1 MSLVPA
7 SVAGDVLVATRFLL
21 GLPGFLRRPLDGATA
36 RTIVRARL
44 ARRGDDFLDL
54 ARRFVY
60 GTPGSPYRDLLRHA
74 GCEYGDLERLVR
86 EEGVEGALATLLRRG
101 VFLTIDEFKG
111 RRPVVR
117 GSARVEVAPA
127 TLVNPSIRLLF
138 VAHSSGSRGPRTP
151 VPLDLAFVR
160 AHAVNRRLSLE
171 ARGALG
177 WRHAVWGSPG
187 GAEMSI
193 VLRFAIA
200 GTRLER
206 WFTPPDSQRARMPL
220 AYRLNA
226 LAMRAGGLLA
236 GVRLPLPTPS
246 AHLAIA
252 RWMADTL
259 RAGATPHLKTY
270 ASMAVQLCELAAASG
285 IDVAGTRFTLTGEPL
300 TPARAESLARHG
312 TRAAPDYGSNETGQV
327 GEPCAAPGPVDDL
340 HLLDDLHGVIQAG
353 PGGQVHGL
361 PPRALL
367 VTSLR
372 PTTPLVLLNV
382 SMGDEAWL
390 TTRSCGCPLEANGW
404 RRHLHTVRSFEKL
417 KTGGVTFHDTDVVRV
432 LEERLPARFGGAP
445 AHYQVV
451 EEEDAQGV
459 ARLCILVDPAVGA
472 VDLHA
477 VAETFRQA
485 FGDPAPWREPD
496 VVRAVSALP
505 RRTASG
511 KILHLHRESTDAPSA
526 RS

>member
-1 MSLVPA
+1 MSRAATAVT
-7 SVAGDVLVATRFLL
+7 GDVLVATRFLL
-21 GLPGFLRRPLDGATA
+21 GLPRFLSRPLDGGTA

-54 ARRFVY
+54 ARRFIY
-60 GTPGSPYRDLLRHA
+60 GTADSPYRALLRHA

-86 EEGVEGALATLLRRG
+86 AEGVEGALMTLFRHG
-101 VFLTIDEFKG
+101 VLLSIDEFKG

-117 GSARVEVAPA
+117 GSARVDVAPA
-127 TLVNPSIRLLF
+127 KLVNPSIRVLF

-160 AHAVNRRLSLE
+160 DHAVNRRLSLE

-193 VLRFAIA
+193 VLRFASA
-200 GTRLER
+200 GARLER
-206 WFTPPDSQRARMPL
+206 WFTPLDPRRANIPL
-220 AYRLNA
+220 PYRLNA
-226 LAMRAGGLLA
+226 LAMRGGGLLA
-236 GVRLPLPTPS
+236 GALLPRPTPS
-246 AHLAIA
+246 APLSIA
-252 RWMADTL
+252 RWIESTL

-270 ASMAVQLCELAAASG
+270 ASMAVQLCEQAADAG

-300 TPARAESLARHG
+300 TPARVESLARQG
-312 TRAAPDYGSNETGQV
+312 TQAAPDYGSNETGQV

-367 VTSLR
+367 ITSIR
-372 PTTPLVLLNV
+372 PTAPLILLNV

-390 TTRSCGCPLEANGW
+390 TTRSCGCALEADGW

-417 KTGGVTFHDTDVVRV
+417 KTGGVTFHDTDVIQV
-432 LEERLPARFGGAP
+432 LEELLPARFGGAP

-451 EEEDAQGV
+451 EDESAHGV
-459 ARLCILVDPAVGA
+459 ARLSILVDPAVGA
-472 VDLHA
+472 VDLPA

-485 FGDPAPWREPD
+485 FGDPVPWREPG
-496 VVRAVSALP
+496 VVRAVSAPP
-505 RRTASG
+505 RMTASG
-511 KILHLHRESTDAPSA
+511 KILHLHRES
-526 RS
+526 